1 LALLAILA
9 GFPETMLLPGTD
21 VVTIETG
28 HTTASS
34 PILRHSVIILK
45 IEDIRDILRNYRFIN
60 MDKTDER
67 GRVDKKR
74 LMTNSKRQDE
84 TVFLAEAVYV

>member
-1 LALLAILA
+1 
-9 GFPETMLLPGTD
+9 
-21 VVTIETG
+21 
-28 HTTASS
+28 
-34 PILRHSVIILK
+34 
-45 IEDIRDILRNYRFIN
+45 

>member
-1 LALLAILA
+1 
-9 GFPETMLLPGTD
+9 
-21 VVTIETG
+21 
-28 HTTASS
+28 
-34 PILRHSVIILK
+34 LRHSVIVLK
-45 IEDIRDILRNYRFIN
+45 IEDIRDILRNYGFIN

-74 LMTNSKRQDE
+74 LMANSKRQAE